1 MKRARFRWTSSTP
14 LHRSVTIATLMLLIT
29 WIVIY
34 VVGSAAANGTG
45 YLDTNTSVV
54 VVVLG
59 LMVLVFAVWNLVLGL
74 RLTARLNANESS
86 ARDE

>member
-1 MKRARFRWTSSTP
+1 MVF
-14 LHRSVTIATLMLLIT
+14 IT
-29 WIVIY
+29 WIGVY
-34 VVGSAAANGTG
+34 VVGSAAADGTG

-74 RLTARLNANESS
+74 RLTARLNAKETSV
-86 ARDE
+86 RDE